1 MRNHNLT
8 LSMLE
13 RAIGELEHYSPRP
26 NTLRLHDEAEWL
38 QTPQYKQGQYQ
49 PRHGSVTTMGIGK
62 RTRYCRACDGMILK
76 GERHLTID
84 SHNSS
89 GKVSNNHICLNCLI
103 KFAEGLDNI

>member
-1 MRNHNLT
+1 
-8 LSMLE
+8 
-13 RAIGELEHYSPRP
+13 
-26 NTLRLHDEAEWL
+26 
-38 QTPQYKQGQYQ
+38 
-49 PRHGSVTTMGIGK
+49 MGIGK